1 MPFGLSPEDKVA
13 KATEEYGQ
21 QLRDLYKHEC
31 YGSKKKES
39 CHILAEFYASIE
51 MDIDKAKE
59 LYEHTC
65 KELNFNESCL
75 ALGNLYLTNKK
86 FKDPEKAMSLFQEG
100 CEKKSP
106 GACNNA
112 GLLYQKGVKG
122 STIEKD
128 LPKAIEL
135 FTKACN
141 YGHRNGCF
149 NLSAIYLTGKDG
161 IPKDMKKAFELSL
174 KSCEMSHPWGCINVS
189 RMYALGDGVEKN
201 PQEAEKFKRLAK
213 LYSGQD

>member
-1 MPFGLSPEDKVA
+1 MCVL
-13 KATEEYGQ
+13 
-21 QLRDLYKHEC
+21 L
-31 YGSKKKES
+31 
-39 CHILAEFYASIE
+39 
-51 MDIDKAKE
+51 
-59 LYEHTC
+59 
-65 KELNFNESCL
+65 
-75 ALGNLYLTNKK
+75 LTDDFFTLCVFIQE

-112 GLLYQKGVKG
+112 GLVYQKGVKG

>member
-1 MPFGLSPEDKVA
+1 MCVK
-13 KATEEYGQ
+13 
-21 QLRDLYKHEC
+21 
-31 YGSKKKES
+31 
-39 CHILAEFYASIE
+39 FYS
-51 MDIDKAKE
+51 
-59 LYEHTC
+59 
-65 KELNFNESCL
+65 LNFFLFFFFFLFSFLLQE
-75 ALGNLYLTNKK
+75 
-86 FKDPEKAMSLFQEG
+86 FKDPEKAMSLFQES
-100 CEKKSP
+100 CAKKSP

-112 GLLYQKGVKG
+112 GLMYQKGVKG

-135 FTKACN
+135 FTKACD

-174 KSCEMSHPWGCINVS
+174 KSCEMSHPWGCVNVS
-189 RMYALGDGVEKN
+189 RMYTLGDGVEKN

-213 LYSGQD
+213 LYSGQDSTPISWDKFYCQCNCSKLVISPLHQCIITRLKHLGGHFKNE